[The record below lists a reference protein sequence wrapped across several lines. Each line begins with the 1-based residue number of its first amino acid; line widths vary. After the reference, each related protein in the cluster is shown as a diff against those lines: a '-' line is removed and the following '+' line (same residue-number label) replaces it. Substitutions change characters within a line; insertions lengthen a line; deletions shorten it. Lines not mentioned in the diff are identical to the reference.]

1 MRLNK
6 IFIRFYKSFN
16 DDFLRK
22 NDDRVKPKP
31 WELINDDFYP
41 YIEVPIESKITT
53 IVGANESG
61 KSHLLSAI
69 EKALF
74 VKNIEPSDF
83 CRYSP
88 LFTVKKNELKYPD
101 FGSEWSGLAN
111 SEQES
116 IREIIKEIPDKIILE
131 RFLIFRNNID
141 DLTLYLPEK
150 GEYRLYK
157 LGEKQVIELQKLL
170 PRPFRIESNV
180 ALPSSVPIKKIVE
193 LDREDYSGSKKFEL
207 LDREQRN
214 RIVKALDVFSNNPEL
229 ITSIRH
235 LSGEKREEI
244 EHEAITSLKSI
255 ISALDEVSFSDIEK
269 ARREKEFNLAY
280 KLICKIAQVDTNSLL
295 NLADAIQNGMQGF
308 ANGIIDKIN
317 HQLAITLNFPN
328 YWAQDRNFCLKVVAR
343 DYDLVFTITD
353 RTGTEYS
360 FDERSQGLRFFL
372 SYYIE
377 YRSHEPHQNKNEIL
391 LMDEPDAYLSSQ
403 AQQDLL
409 KVFDLFATPEPG
421 SHLTRPIQV
430 VYVTHSPF
438 LIDKNH
444 TDRIRVLQKGNED
457 EGTRVVRDFAKN
469 RYEPLRSSIGTLIG
483 ESVFIGNCNLM
494 VEGICEQII
503 IAGAA
508 RYLRPIVESEKLE
521 TLDLNHITI
530 VDSGGASQVP
540 YMVYLA
546 CGRHTE
552 QIAVIVLLDSDQPGD
567 DAKKQLLDKGKKHT
581 KPLIK
586 EQFIL
591 QLGDLKEE
599 FYLVA
604 DNATVKL
611 EIEDIIPL
619 PICIQA
625 TKLYLKEF
633 RQVDDIEVGFL
644 TEDLILSKIDNLTIL
659 DAIQES
665 ISESFY
671 KELKVSKAGFA
682 RNVIQVVNE
691 WSQKRGELD
700 ENQSNALQNFEKNFK
715 ILFKKLNFMQ
725 RSAQKRLI
733 KEMLSQK
740 IERLKKDF
748 IARHPVSAK
757 REDGVI
763 LLDEIEDILKSN
775 IENESIKEIEAIQ
788 NAIQNLRRSHK
799 LDVEMN
805 KTIHDYT
812 EFQMGLE
819 RIKNA
824 GLLASQEET
833 VEAEAEE
840 SNISE
845 EVLEDAQMDKSV
857 KDGHEQLINE
867 QVSTTSE
874 VKTTRV
880 SDQSA
885 NSHMKNKPNP
895 RK

>member
-1 MRLNK
+1 MHLKK

-41 YIEVPIESKITT
+41 YIEVPIEPKITT

-74 VKNIEPSDF
+74 VKNIERSDF

-101 FGSEWSGLAN
+101 FGSEWSGISK
-111 SEQES
+111 SEEVS
-116 IREIIKEIPDKIILE
+116 LREIIEIPDKLILE
-131 RFLIFRNNID
+131 RFLIFRNNVD
-141 DLTLYLPEK
+141 NLTLYLPENRD
-150 GEYRLYK
+150 YRPYK
-157 LGEKQVIELQKLL
+157 LRESQVIELQKLL
-170 PRPFRIESNV
+170 PKPFRIESNI
-180 ALPSSVPIKKIVE
+180 ALPSSVPIKKLVE
-193 LDREDYSGSKKFEL
+193 LAQDDYSGSRKFEL
-207 LDREQRN
+207 LDRVQRN
-214 RIVKALDVFSNNPEL
+214 QIVETLENLSSHPEL
-229 ITSIRH
+229 INKIN
-235 LSGEKREEI
+235 LNGAEKNDRGM
-244 EHEAITSLKSI
+244 TLLKSI
-255 ISALDEVSFSDIEK
+255 ISALEGVNSSNREQEK
-269 ARREKEFNLAY
+269 RNKEFHLAY
-280 KLICKIAQVDTNSLL
+280 KLICKIAEVDTNALL
-295 NLADAIQNGMQGF
+295 DLAEALQNGMQGF
-308 ANGIIDKIN
+308 ANGIIEKIN
-317 HQLAITLNFPN
+317 RQLAINLNFPN
-328 YWAQDRNFCLKVVAR
+328 YWVQDRNFSLKVVAR

-353 RTGTEYS
+353 KTKTEYS

-377 YRSHEPHQNKNEIL
+377 YRSHEPHHNKSEIL

-409 KVFDLFATPEPG
+409 KVFDLFANPELG
-421 SHLTRPIQV
+421 SHLTNPIQV

-508 RYLRPIVESEKLE
+508 RYLRPIVESDKLE

-530 VDSGGASQVP
+530 VDSGGANQVP

-546 CGRHTE
+546 CGRHVE
-552 QIAVIVLLDSDQPGD
+552 QIAVIVLLDSDKCGN
-567 DAKKQLLDKGKKHT
+567 DAKKQLLGRGAQHRR
-581 KPLIK
+581 PLIK
-586 EQFIL
+586 PEFIL
-591 QLGDLKEE
+591 QLGDLKQE
-599 FYLVA
+599 FSLVA
-604 DNATVKL
+604 DNATEKL

-619 PICIQA
+619 SICIKA
-625 TKLYLKEF
+625 TKLYLQEF
-633 RQVDDIEVGFL
+633 LQVGETEVSFL

-682 RNVIQVVNE
+682 RNVIQVVND
-691 WSQKRGELD
+691 WSQKRGEL
-700 ENQSNALQNFEKNFK
+700 EEKQSKALQIFEENFK

-725 RSAQKRLI
+725 RSAQKRLT
-733 KEMLSQK
+733 KEMLKQK
-740 IERLKKDF
+740 IKRLNNSF
-748 IARHPVSAK
+748 IVLHPISAK

-763 LLDEIEDILKSN
+763 LLDEIEDVIKSN
-775 IENESIKEIEAIQ
+775 IENESPQEIEAIQ
-788 NAIQNLRRSHK
+788 NAIENLRRHYK

-805 KTIHDYT
+805 KTIDDYT
-812 EFQMGLE
+812 EFKMGLE
-819 RIKNA
+819 RINNA

-833 VEAEAEE
+833 VEAQAEE

-845 EVLEDAQMDKSV
+845 EVLEDTKIDKSL
-857 KDGHEQLINE
+857 KDGHEELINE

-874 VKTTRV
+874 VETPEV
-880 SDQSA
+880 SDRSA
-885 NSHMKNKPNP
+885 NSNMRKKPNP
-895 RK
+895 PK

>member
-1 MRLNK
+1 MLLK
-6 IFIRFYKSFN
+6 KVFIRFYKSFN

-31 WELINDDFYP
+31 WELIKDAFYP
-41 YIEVPIESKITT
+41 YIEVPIEPKITT

-74 VKNIEPSDF
+74 VKDTEPSDF

-88 LFTVKKNELKYPD
+88 LFTVKKNELKSPD
-101 FGSEWSGLAN
+101 FGSEWSGLSK
-111 SEQES
+111 SEKES
-116 IREIIKEIPDKIILE
+116 IREIIKEIPEKIILD
-131 RFLIFRNNID
+131 RLLIFGNHVD

-150 GEYRLYK
+150 GDYRPYK
-157 LGEKQVIELQKLL
+157 LEKKQVIELQKLL

-180 ALPSSVPIKKIVE
+180 ALPSSVPIKKLVE

-269 ARREKEFNLAY
+269 ERREKEFNLAY

-317 HQLAITLNFPN
+317 DQLASNLNFPN
-328 YWAQDRNFCLKVVAR
+328 YWVQDRNFCLKVVAR

-409 KVFDLFATPEPG
+409 KVFDLFANPEPG
-421 SHLTRPIQV
+421 SHLTHPIQV

-508 RYLRPIVESEKLE
+508 RYLRPIVESDKLE

-530 VDSGGASQVP
+530 VDSGGANQVP

-546 CGRHTE
+546 CGRHVE
-552 QIAVIVLLDSDQPGD
+552 QIAVIVLLDSDKCGN
-567 DAKKQLLDKGKKHT
+567 DAKKQLLGRGAQHRR
-581 KPLIK
+581 PLIK
-586 EQFIL
+586 PEFIL
-591 QLGDLKEE
+591 QLGDLKQE
-599 FYLVA
+599 FSLVA
-604 DNATVKL
+604 DNATEKL

-619 PICIQA
+619 SICIKA
-625 TKLYLKEF
+625 TKLYLQEF
-633 RQVDDIEVGFL
+633 LQVDETSVSFL
-644 TEDLILSKIDNLTIL
+644 TEELILSKIDNLTIL

-700 ENQSNALQNFEKNFK
+700 ENQSKALQIFEENFK

-725 RSAQKRLI
+725 RSAQKRLT
-733 KEMLSQK
+733 KEMLKQK
-740 IERLKKDF
+740 IKRLNNSF
-748 IARHPVSAK
+748 IVLHPISAK

-763 LLDEIEDILKSN
+763 LLDEIEDVIKSN
-775 IENESIKEIEAIQ
+775 IENESPQEIEAIQ
-788 NAIQNLRRSHK
+788 NVIQNLRRHYK

-805 KTIHDYT
+805 KTIDDYT
-812 EFQMGLE
+812 EFKMGLE
-819 RIKNA
+819 RINNA

-833 VEAEAEE
+833 VEAQAEE

-845 EVLEDAQMDKSV
+845 EVLEDTKMDKSL

-874 VKTTRV
+874 VETAEV
-880 SDQSA
+880 SDRSA
-885 NSHMKNKPNP
+885 NSNMRKKPNP
-895 RK
+895 PK

>member
-1 MRLNK
+1 M
-6 IFIRFYKSFN
+6 
-16 DDFLRK
+16 
-22 NDDRVKPKP
+22 KPKP
-31 WELINDDFYP
+31 WELIKNAFYP
-41 YIEVPIESKITT
+41 YIEVPIEPKITT

-61 KSHLLSAI
+61 KSHLLTAI

-74 VKNIEPSDF
+74 VKNIERSDF

-101 FGSEWSGLAN
+101 FGSEWSGISK
-111 SEQES
+111 SEEVS
-116 IREIIKEIPDKIILE
+116 LREIIEIPDKLILE
-131 RFLIFRNNID
+131 RFLIFRNNVD
-141 DLTLYLPEK
+141 NLTLYLPENRD
-150 GEYRLYK
+150 YRPYK
-157 LGEKQVIELQKLL
+157 LGESQVIELQKLL
-170 PRPFRIESNV
+170 PKPFRIESNI
-180 ALPSSVPIKKIVE
+180 ALPSSVPIKKLVE
-193 LDREDYSGSKKFEL
+193 LAQDDYSGSRRFEL
-207 LDREQRN
+207 LDRVQRN
-214 RIVKALDVFSNNPEL
+214 QIVDTLENLSNHPEL
-229 ITSIRH
+229 INKIN
-235 LSGEKREEI
+235 LNGAEKNDRGM
-244 EHEAITSLKSI
+244 TLLKSI
-255 ISALDEVSFSDIEK
+255 ISALEGVNSSNREQEK
-269 ARREKEFNLAY
+269 RNKEFHLAY
-280 KLICKIAQVDTNSLL
+280 KLICKIAEVDTNALL
-295 NLADAIQNGMQGF
+295 DLAEAIQNGMQGF
-308 ANGIIDKIN
+308 ANGIIEKIN
-317 HQLAITLNFPN
+317 RQLAINLNFPN
-328 YWAQDRNFCLKVVAR
+328 YWVQDRNFSLKVVAR

-353 RTGTEYS
+353 KTKTEYS

-377 YRSHEPHQNKNEIL
+377 YRSHEPHHNKSEIL

-409 KVFDLFATPEPG
+409 KVFDLFANPEPG
-421 SHLTRPIQV
+421 SHLTNPIQV

-508 RYLRPIVESEKLE
+508 RYLRPIVESDKLE

-530 VDSGGASQVP
+530 VDSGGANQVP

-546 CGRHTE
+546 CGRHVE
-552 QIAVIVLLDSDQPGD
+552 QIAVIVLLDSDKCGN
-567 DAKKQLLDKGKKHT
+567 DAKKQLLGRGAQHRR
-581 KPLIK
+581 PLIK
-586 EQFIL
+586 PEFIL
-591 QLGDLKEE
+591 QLGDLKQE
-599 FYLVA
+599 FSLVA
-604 DNATVKL
+604 DNATEKL

-619 PICIQA
+619 SICIKA
-625 TKLYLKEF
+625 TKLYLQEF
-633 RQVDDIEVGFL
+633 LQVDETEVSFL

-691 WSQKRGELD
+691 WSQKRSELE
-700 ENQSNALQNFEKNFK
+700 ENQSKALQIFEENFK

-725 RSAQKRLI
+725 RSAQKRLT
-733 KEMLSQK
+733 KEMLKEK
-740 IERLKKDF
+740 IKRLNDSF
-748 IARHPVSAK
+748 IVLHPISAK

-763 LLDEIEDILKSN
+763 LLDEIEDVIKSN
-775 IENESIKEIEAIQ
+775 IENESPQEIEAIQ
-788 NAIQNLRRSHK
+788 NVIQNLRRHYK

-805 KTIHDYT
+805 KTIDDYT
-812 EFQMGLE
+812 EFKMGLE
-819 RIKNA
+819 RINNA

-833 VEAEAEE
+833 VEAQAEE

-845 EVLEDAQMDKSV
+845 EVLEDTKMDKSL
-857 KDGHEQLINE
+857 KDGHEELINE

-874 VKTTRV
+874 VETTEV
-880 SDQSA
+880 SDRSA
-885 NSHMKNKPNP
+885 NSNMRKKPNP
-895 RK
+895 PK

>member
-1 MRLNK
+1 
-6 IFIRFYKSFN
+6 
-16 DDFLRK
+16 
-22 NDDRVKPKP
+22 
-31 WELINDDFYP
+31 
-41 YIEVPIESKITT
+41 
-53 IVGANESG
+53 
-61 KSHLLSAI
+61 
-69 EKALF
+69 
-74 VKNIEPSDF
+74 
-83 CRYSP
+83 
-88 LFTVKKNELKYPD
+88 
-101 FGSEWSGLAN
+101 
-111 SEQES
+111 
-116 IREIIKEIPDKIILE
+116 
-131 RFLIFRNNID
+131 
-141 DLTLYLPEK
+141 
-150 GEYRLYK
+150 
-157 LGEKQVIELQKLL
+157 
-170 PRPFRIESNV
+170 
-180 ALPSSVPIKKIVE
+180 
-193 LDREDYSGSKKFEL
+193 
-207 LDREQRN
+207 
-214 RIVKALDVFSNNPEL
+214 
-229 ITSIRH
+229 
-235 LSGEKREEI
+235 
-244 EHEAITSLKSI
+244 
-255 ISALDEVSFSDIEK
+255 
-269 ARREKEFNLAY
+269 
-280 KLICKIAQVDTNSLL
+280 
-295 NLADAIQNGMQGF
+295 
-308 ANGIIDKIN
+308 
-317 HQLAITLNFPN
+317 
-328 YWAQDRNFCLKVVAR
+328 
-343 DYDLVFTITD
+343 
-353 RTGTEYS
+353 
-360 FDERSQGLRFFL
+360 
-372 SYYIE
+372 
-377 YRSHEPHQNKNEIL
+377 
-391 LMDEPDAYLSSQ
+391 MDEPDAYLSSQ

-691 WSQKRGELD
+691 WLQKRGELD

-833 VEAEAEE
+833 VEAQAEE

-885 NSHMKNKPNP
+885 NSPMKNKPNP

>member
-1 MRLNK
+1 MLLK
-6 IFIRFYKSFN
+6 KVFIRFYKSFN

-22 NDDRVKPKP
+22 NNDKVKPKP
-31 WELINDDFYP
+31 WELIKDAFYP
-41 YIEVPIESKITT
+41 YIEVPIDPKITT

-74 VKNIEPSDF
+74 VKNIERSDF

-101 FGSEWSGLAN
+101 FGSEWSGLSK
-111 SEQES
+111 SEEVS
-116 IREIIKEIPDKIILE
+116 LRKIIEIPDKLMLD
-131 RFLIFRNNID
+131 RFLIFLNNVD
-141 DLTLYLPEK
+141 NLTLYLPEK
-150 GEYRLYK
+150 GDYRPYK
-157 LGEKQVIELQKLL
+157 LGKNQVIDLQKLL
-170 PRPFRIESNV
+170 PKPFRIESNI
-180 ALPSSVPIKKIVE
+180 ALPSSVPIKKLVE
-193 LDREDYSGSKKFEL
+193 LAQDDYSGSRKFEL
-207 LDREQRN
+207 LDRDQRN
-214 RIVKALDVFSNNPEL
+214 KIVDILETLSNNPEL
-229 ITSIRH
+229 INKINLVGAEKNDQGITLFNSIVSA
-235 LSGEKREEI
+235 LEGVNFSNIEQEKRN
-244 EHEAITSLKSI
+244 
-255 ISALDEVSFSDIEK
+255 
-269 ARREKEFNLAY
+269 KEFDLAY
-280 KLICKIAQVDTNSLL
+280 KLICKIAEVDTKALL
-295 NLADAIQNGMQGF
+295 DLAEAIQNGMQGF
-308 ANGIIDKIN
+308 ANGIIEKIN
-317 HQLAITLNFPN
+317 RQLALNLNFPN
-328 YWAQDRNFCLKVVAR
+328 YWVQDRNFCLKVVAR

-377 YRSHEPHQNKNEIL
+377 YRSHEPHHTKTEVL

-409 KVFDLFATPEPG
+409 KVFDLFANPQPG
-421 SHLTRPIQV
+421 SHLTNPIQV

-457 EGTRVVRDFAKN
+457 EGTRVVKDFVRN

-508 RYLRPIVESEKLE
+508 RYLRAIGVSSLEIE
-521 TLDLNHITI
+521 TLDLNYITI
-530 VDSGGASQVP
+530 VNSEGASQIP

-546 CGRHTE
+546 CGKHAE
-552 QIAVIVLLDSDQPGD
+552 QIAVIVLLDSDKAGN
-567 DAKKQLLDKGKKHT
+567 DAKKQLLGKGQQHK

-604 DNATVKL
+604 DNATEEL

-625 TKLYLKEF
+625 TKICLQEF
-633 RQVDDIEVGFL
+633 LQVGETEVAFL
-644 TEDLILSKIDNLTIL
+644 TEDLILSKIDSQTIL
-659 DAIQES
+659 DAIQAS
-665 ISESFY
+665 ISESFDQ
-671 KELKVSKAGFA
+671 EFVISKVGFA
-682 RNVIQVVNE
+682 RNVIEVVNE
-691 WSQKRGELD
+691 WSQKRDKLGE
-700 ENQSNALQNFEKNFK
+700 EQSKALENFENNFK

-725 RSAQKRLI
+725 RNAQQKLI

-740 IERLKKDF
+740 IERSKKDF
-748 IARHPVSAK
+748 IARHPIFAR
-757 REDGVI
+757 REHGVI
-763 LLDEIEDILKSN
+763 LLEEIEGILESN
-775 IENESIKEIEAIQ
+775 RANESTKEIEAIQ
-788 NAIQNLRRSHK
+788 NAIQNLRRDYK

-805 KTIHDYT
+805 KAIEDYT
-812 EFQMGLE
+812 EFKKGLE
-819 RIKNA
+819 RIKYA
-824 GLLASQEET
+824 GLLASQEKT
-833 VEAEAEE
+833 VEAQAEE

-845 EVLEDAQMDKSV
+845 EVLEDAQMDKYI

-867 QVSTTSE
+867 QASTKSE
-874 VKTTRV
+874 VETVEV
-880 SDQSA
+880 SHRSA
-885 NSHMKNKPNP
+885 NSNMLKKPNP
-895 RK
+895 PK

>member
-31 WELINDDFYP
+31 WELINDHFYP
-41 YIEVPIESKITT
+41 YIEVPIEPKITT

-74 VKNIEPSDF
+74 VKNIERSDF

-101 FGSEWSGLAN
+101 FGSEWSGF
-111 SEQES
+111 SKSQEAS
-116 IREIIKEIPDKIILE
+116 IREVIEIPDKMILE
-131 RFLIFRNNID
+131 RFLIFRNNVEN
-141 DLTLYLPEK
+141 LTLYLPEK
-150 GEYRLYK
+150 GDYRPYK
-157 LGEKQVIELQKLL
+157 LGDKQVIELQKLL
-170 PRPFRIESNV
+170 PRPFRIESNI
-180 ALPSSVPIKKIVE
+180 ALPSSVPIKKLVE
-193 LDREDYSGSKKFEL
+193 LEREDYSGSRRFEL

-214 RIVKALDVFSNNPEL
+214 RIVDALEVFSSDSEL
-229 ITSIRH
+229 ITKIRH
-235 LSGEKREEI
+235 LGGGKIEQV

-269 ARREKEFNLAY
+269 ERREKEFNLAY
-280 KLICKIAQVDTNSLL
+280 KLICKIAEVDTNDLL
-295 NLADAIQNGMQGF
+295 NLAEAIQNGMQGF
-308 ANGIIDKIN
+308 ANGIIHNIN
-317 HQLAITLNFPN
+317 RQLAINLNFPN
-328 YWAQDRNFCLKVVAR
+328 YWVQDRNFCLKVVAR

-377 YRSHEPHQNKNEIL
+377 YRSHEPHHNKTEIL

-409 KVFDLFATPEPG
+409 KVFDLFANPEPG
-421 SHLTRPIQV
+421 SHLTHPIQV

-457 EGTRVVRDFAKN
+457 EGTRVVKDFVKN
-469 RYEPLRSSIGTLIG
+469 RYEPLRSSIGPHIG

-508 RYLRPIVESEKLE
+508 RYLRAIGVSNLE

-530 VDSGGASQVP
+530 VNSEGANQIP

-546 CGRHTE
+546 CGKHAE
-552 QIAVIVLLDSDQPGD
+552 QIAVIVLLDSDKCGN
-567 DAKKQLLDKGKKHT
+567 DAKKQLLGKGKQHKR
-581 KPLIK
+581 PLIK

-599 FYLVA
+599 FSLVA
-604 DNATVKL
+604 DNATEKL

-625 TKLYLKEF
+625 TKLHLQEF
-633 RQVDDIEVGFL
+633 LQVDKTEVSFL
-644 TEDLILSKIDNLTIL
+644 TEDLILSKIDDLTIL
-659 DAIQES
+659 DAIQEG
-665 ISESFY
+665 ISEVFDT
-671 KELKVSKAGFA
+671 EVKVTKTGFA

-691 WSQKRGELD
+691 WSQKRSELD
-700 ENQSNALQNFEKNFK
+700 ENQSKALQVFGKNFK
-715 ILFKKLNFMQ
+715 TLFKKLNLMQ

-740 IERLKKDF
+740 IERLKKSF
-748 IARHPVSAK
+748 IVLHPVSAK

-763 LLDEIEDILKSN
+763 LLDEIEDLLKSN
-775 IENESIKEIEAIQ
+775 IENESPKEIEAIQ
-788 NAIQNLRRSHK
+788 NALQNLRRDYK

-812 EFQMGLE
+812 GFLMGLE
-819 RIKNA
+819 RIKYA

-833 VEAEAEE
+833 VEAQAEGLA
-840 SNISE
+840 ISA
-845 EVLEDAQMDKSV
+845 EVLEDTQIDKSV
-857 KDGHEQLINE
+857 EDGQEQLINE
-867 QVSTTSE
+867 DVPTTSE
-874 VKTTRV
+874 IKTAEV

-885 NSHMKNKPNP
+885 KSNMKNKPNP